1 MTHLLSRL
9 NIDHSTRNSRVTLKE
24 KCQFQG
30 EVANMR
36 EKTWGGK
43 MSWTLAQK
51 VSFTS
56 GQVEKPFM
64 YSHRGGVT
72 PSTMS

>member
-1 MTHLLSRL
+1 M
-9 NIDHSTRNSRVTLKE
+9 KE
-24 KCQFQG
+24 
-30 EVANMR
+30 NY
-36 EKTWGGK
+36 TWGGK
-43 MSWTLAQK
+43 MSCTLAQK

-72 PSTMS
+72 PSTIS